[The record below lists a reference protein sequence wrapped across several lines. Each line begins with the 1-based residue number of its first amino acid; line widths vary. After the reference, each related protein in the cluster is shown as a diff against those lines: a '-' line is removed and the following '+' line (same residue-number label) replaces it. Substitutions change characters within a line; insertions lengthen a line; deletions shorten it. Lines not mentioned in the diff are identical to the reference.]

1 MRRARSRLTRSPPP
15 PRAPRK
21 ATRGGDGGRRRA
33 RRARSKEDPREAKAR
48 DRGQRVFEARFAQA
62 LLVNAR
68 PPLDQAR
75 RAPILRANPYPEVT
89 DPSCRLPL
97 PTFFYRLEA
106 LHLGDLLRIWVRA
119 GARPPR
125 GPSPDF
131 QGPKGAPGHRRNC
144 GALRVPFPLSAL
156 GNSRELERS
165 NRKENSSQASRR
177 LLRVWLGYPDEH
189 APLKARG
196 PDVGRFRDRVPEWGP
211 DSLSPCA
218 TELKS
223 PCGKRSA
230 FASGFP

>member
-1 MRRARSRLTRSPPP
+1 MRRARSRLTRPHP
-15 PRAPRK
+15 A
-21 ATRGGDGGRRRA
+21 
-33 RRARSKEDPREAKAR
+33 
-48 DRGQRVFEARFAQA
+48 VEAREPAPAKSEEGAHERAAPAARKIRGRPRRGTGVKAGIKPPFAQA

-68 PPLDQAR
+68 PHLDQAR
-75 RAPILRANPYPEVT
+75 HAPILRANPYPEVT

-131 QGPKGAPGHRRNC
+131 QGPKGTPGHRRNC

-177 LLRVWLGYPDEH
+177 LLRVMLGYPDEH
-189 APLKARG
+189 AP
-196 PDVGRFRDRVPEWGP
+196 
-211 DSLSPCA
+211 
-218 TELKS
+218 
-223 PCGKRSA
+223 
-230 FASGFP
+230 